1 MTMPFV
7 YKILSSEE
15 LNCFAFVSSLNPL
28 YPRECK
34 HAYPPFTDNWGT
46 GTFRWWQIYVYIK
59 VYQTMIISSFVNFFF
74 LIYMAFKGNLFL
86 FCCAYINLL
95 IAGDQWKLFM
105 NTKAGKICCAIFY
118 SILGRLIY
126 KVN

>member
-1 MTMPFV
+1 MAMPFV

-46 GTFRWWQIYVYIK
+46 GTFRRWQIYVYIK

-74 LIYMAFKGNLFL
+74 NLYGIQRKPFSVLLYIYQSFNSRRPMEAVHEHQSWK
-86 FCCAYINLL
+86 NLL
-95 IAGDQWKLFM
+95 CHFLLHTW
-105 NTKAGKICCAIFY
+105 
-118 SILGRLIY
+118 
-126 KVN
+126 

>member
-15 LNCFAFVSSLNPL
+15 LNCFAFVYSLNPL
-28 YPRECK
+28 YLREFN

-46 GTFRWWQIYVYIK
+46 GTFRRWQIYVYIK
-59 VYQTMIISSFVNFFF
+59 VYQAMIISSFVKLFFF
-74 LIYMAFKGNLFL
+74 KFIWHSKETF
-86 FCCAYINLL
+86 FCSAVHINLL